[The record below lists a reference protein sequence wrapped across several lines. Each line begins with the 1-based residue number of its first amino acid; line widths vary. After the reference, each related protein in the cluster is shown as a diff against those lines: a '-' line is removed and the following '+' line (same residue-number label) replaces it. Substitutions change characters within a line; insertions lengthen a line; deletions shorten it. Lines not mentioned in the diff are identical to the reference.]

1 MHEKIAYEQPL
12 NERIRTFL
20 RLEFLF
26 KQAGYQLREGTSVW
40 DARAALATLLEV
52 LNILTRG
59 DLKTE
64 IMKELE
70 RHTANLAR
78 LEQNPEVDRRR
89 FKQVLDDLERLIDR
103 LHDTDGQ
110 FGQHLRQNE
119 FLNSIKQRSAIPG
132 GSCDFD
138 LPAYH
143 YWLQR
148 PGEDRI
154 RDLLTWFSPLD
165 CLQQSIDLI
174 LRLTRQS
181 AMPTREVAVSGFFQK
196 ALESNLPC
204 QMIRVVLPATVP
216 CFAEIS
222 GGRHRFTVRF
232 LQQPRPDV
240 RAVQSTQDVVFEL
253 TCCII

>member
-1 MHEKIAYEQPL
+1 MHEKITYEQPL

-26 KQAGYQLREGTSVW
+26 KQAGYQLREGKSAW
-40 DARAALATLLEV
+40 DTRAALATLLEI

-59 DLKTE
+59 DIKTE

-70 RHTANLAR
+70 RHTANMAR
-78 LEQNPEVDRRR
+78 LEQNPEVDQRRL
-89 FKQVLDDLERLIDR
+89 KHVLEEMGRLTDH
-103 LHDTDGQ
+103 LHGTDGQ

-132 GSCDFD
+132 GTCDFD

-143 YWLQR
+143 HWLQR
-148 PGEDRI
+148 SAEDRI

-165 CLQQSIDLI
+165 CLQQSVDLI

-181 AMPTREVAVSGFFQK
+181 TLPTREVAVSGFFQK
-196 ALESNLPC
+196 ALEPNLPC
-204 QMIRVVLPATVP
+204 QMIRVSLPATVP

-232 LQQPRPDV
+232 LQQPHPDA
-240 RAVQSTQDVVFEL
+240 RATQTTQDVAFEL
-253 TCCII
+253 ACCII